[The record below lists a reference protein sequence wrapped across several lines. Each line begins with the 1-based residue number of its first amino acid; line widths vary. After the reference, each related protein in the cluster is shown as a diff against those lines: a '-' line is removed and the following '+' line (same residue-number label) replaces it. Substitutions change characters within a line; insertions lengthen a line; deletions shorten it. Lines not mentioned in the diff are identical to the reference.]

1 MRRTESLKQ
10 KRFSLGKGDRA
21 RRKHGP
27 QKLYKKLIGSERVN
41 RGALRDFKINFTGSF
56 VYINNGGISEYT
68 LNSYKEYISINL
80 W

>member
-1 MRRTESLKQ
+1 MDIVCKNKDDNHTEKRIRARQKHGSLKC
-10 KRFSLGKGDRA
+10 
-21 RRKHGP
+21 
-27 QKLYKKLIGSERVN
+27 YKKLIDSERVN
-41 RGALRDFKINFTGSF
+41 RGALCDFKINFTGSF

>member
-1 MRRTESLKQ
+1 M
-10 KRFSLGKGDRA
+10 A
-21 RRKHGP
+21 H
-27 QKLYKKLIGSERVN
+27 KKLIAGERVN
-41 RGALRDFKINFTGSF
+41 RGEQSDFKINFTGSF